1 MNAVLTLSLL
11 LIVLLCTWSGYKRGL
26 ILRVLSILAILIS
39 IYGANL
45 LSTTY
50 SYEVIDALRPFASG
64 YVETTI
70 NDKVREEYDIAGVE
84 TASISVDDYL
94 AAHPDQ
100 VRPFCMR
107 TFEHIGIH
115 SKTAERL
122 ALETEQY
129 ADKQE
134 TDIRDALVEVLC
146 LRITYVVGF
155 ILAFILILIILTVI
169 GNLPN
174 LSFKIPDMDILN
186 DVGGLVLGIVQG
198 LFFCFIVTWALKFTG
213 IIIPQ
218 ETLGESAILSWFMKQ
233 DLLYNFLGI

>member
-11 LIVLLCTWSGYKRGL
+11 LIILLCTWSGYKRGL
-26 ILRVLSILAILIS
+26 ILSVLCILAIIIS
-39 IYGANL
+39 MYGANL
-45 LSTTY
+45 LSNTY

-100 VRPFCMR
+100 TASFCKR
-107 TFEHIGIH
+107 TFEHLGIH

-122 ALETEQY
+122 AVETVDY
-129 ADKQE
+129 AAKQE
-134 TDIRDALVEVLC
+134 MDIRNALVEVLC
-146 LRITYVVGF
+146 LRITYVLGF
-155 ILAFILILIILTVI
+155 ILAFILILIILTVL
-169 GNLPN
+169 GNMPN

-198 LFFCFIVTWALKFTG
+198 LLFCYIITWALKFTG

-218 ETLGESAILSWFMKQ
+218 ETLGESAILSWFMRQ
-233 DLLYNFLGI
+233 DLLYKFLGI

>member
-26 ILRVLSILAILIS
+26 ILSVLCILAIIIS

-70 NDKVREEYDIAGVE
+70 NDKVRAEYDIAGVE

-94 AAHPDQ
+94 AAHPDEVQ
-100 VRPFCMR
+100 PFCRR
-107 TFEHIGIH
+107 TFEHLGIQ

-122 ALETEQY
+122 AAETKEY
-129 ADKQE
+129 ASQQE
-134 TDIRDALVEVLC
+134 MDIREALVEVLC
-146 LRITYVVGF
+146 LRITYVAGF
-155 ILAFILILIILTVI
+155 ILAFILLLIILTVL

-174 LSFKIPDMDILN
+174 LSFKIPDMDLLN
-186 DVGGLVLGIVQG
+186 DIGGLVLGIVQG
-198 LFFCFIVTWALKFTG
+198 LLFCFIVTWALKFTG
-213 IIIPQ
+213 ILLPQ
-218 ETLGESAILSWFMKQ
+218 ETLSESGILSWFMKQ
-233 DLLYNFLGI
+233 DLLYHFLGI

>member
-11 LIVLLCTWSGYKRGL
+11 LIILLCVWSGYKRGL
-26 ILRVLSILAILIS
+26 ILSILSILAIIIS
-39 IYGANL
+39 IYCANL

-70 NDKVREEYDIAGVE
+70 NDKVRAEYDIAGVE

-94 AAHPDQ
+94 AAHPSEVQ
-100 VRPFCMR
+100 PFCAR
-107 TFEHIGIH
+107 TFEHLGIQ

-122 ALETEQY
+122 AAETEQY
-129 ADKQE
+129 AVKQE
-134 TDIRDALVEVLC
+134 MDIREALVEVLC
-146 LRITYVVGF
+146 LRITYVAGF
-155 ILAFILILIILTVI
+155 ILAFILVLIILTVL

-186 DVGGLVLGIVQG
+186 DIGGLVLGLVKCVLLVMVLVWLCQLAGWISNPPETPIVSMFTTQKVLSLLNG
-198 LFFCFIVTWALKFTG
+198 LV
-213 IIIPQ
+213 
-218 ETLGESAILSWFMKQ
+218 S
-233 DLLYNFLGI
+233 

>member
-11 LIVLLCTWSGYKRGL
+11 LIVLLCVWSGYKRGL
-26 ILRVLSILAILIS
+26 ILSVFSILAIIIS

-70 NDKVREEYDIAGVE
+70 NDKVRAEYDIAGVE

-94 AAHPDQ
+94 AAHPEEVQ
-100 VRPFCMR
+100 PFCTR
-107 TFEHIGIH
+107 TFEHLGIH
-115 SKTAERL
+115 KKTAERL
-122 ALETEQY
+122 AAETEAY
-129 ADKQE
+129 AAKQE
-134 TDIRDALVEVLC
+134 MDIRDALVEVLC

-155 ILAFILILIILTVI
+155 ILFFILILIILTVI

-174 LSFKIPDMDILN
+174 LTFKIPDMDVLN

-198 LFFCFIVTWALKFTG
+198 ILFCFLITWSLKFTG
-213 IIIPQ
+213 ILLPQ
-218 ETLGESAILSWFMKQ
+218 ETLAESGILSWFMRL
-233 DLLYNFLGI
+233 DLLYTFLGI

>member
-11 LIVLLCTWSGYKRGL
+11 LIVLLCIWSGYKRGL
-26 ILRVLSILAILIS
+26 ILGVLSILAIIIS

-70 NDKVREEYDIAGVE
+70 NDKVRAEYDIAGVE

-94 AAHPDQ
+94 AAHPDE
-100 VRPFCMR
+100 VLPFCTR
-107 TFEHIGIH
+107 TFEHLGIH
-115 SKTAERL
+115 TKTAERL
-122 ALETEQY
+122 AVDTEQY
-129 ADKQE
+129 AAKQE
-134 TDIRDALVEVLC
+134 MDIREALVEILC

-174 LSFKIPDMDILN
+174 LSFKIPDMDLLN
-186 DVGGLVLGIVQG
+186 DIGGLVLGLVQG
-198 LFFCFIVTWALKFTG
+198 LLFCFIVTWALKFTG
-213 IIIPQ
+213 ILIPQ
-218 ETLGESAILSWFMKQ
+218 ETLAESGVLSWFMRQ
-233 DLLYNFLGI
+233 DLLFKFLGI